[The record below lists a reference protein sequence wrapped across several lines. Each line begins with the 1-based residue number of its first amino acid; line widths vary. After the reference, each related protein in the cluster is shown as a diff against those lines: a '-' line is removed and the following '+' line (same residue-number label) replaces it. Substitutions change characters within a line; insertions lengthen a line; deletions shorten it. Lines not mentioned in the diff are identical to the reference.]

1 MEDSVVITG
10 GWASQAEGTQIR
22 GRSRVQVYDRNGE
35 VAQLPDLQQ
44 ARYMHAC
51 GHFVDN
57 QNNIVKKSYDS

>member
-1 MEDSVVITG
+1 MITG
-10 GWASQAEGTQIR
+10 GWASQAEGTS
-22 GRSRVQVYDRNGE
+22 RSRVQVYDRNGE

-57 QNNIVKKSYDS
+57 QNNIVKHAMTL